1 MRTYKRQTSEGFHE
15 QNKKT
20 PEKKKAIQSGENLF
34 QGDAFYR
41 NGIRGFGRRCL
52 LRLS

>member
-1 MRTYKRQTSEGFHE
+1 MSRTR
-15 QNKKT
+15 KT